1 VNGAAVPL
9 DLAVPMRVHV
19 IGVGGAAMSAIA
31 SILAAMGH
39 TVSGSDLKDSPG
51 LARLRALGVAVRI
64 GHDAANVGD
73 ADLVAVSTAI
83 PERNPELAGARS
95 RGIRVASR
103 ADVLAAIC
111 STRRTAAVSGT
122 HGKTTTTS
130 MLALAS
136 VAGGLRPSFLV
147 GGELNEIGGGVVWD
161 DRGEW
166 FVVEAD
172 ESDGTFVELPAE
184 AVLVT
189 NVEADHLD
197 RWGDLAAIVD
207 AFDRFLAQAPG
218 PRVVCADEP
227 NALALARRH
236 GATTYG
242 THRDADWR
250 IVDPVPERVGV
261 RFRLE
266 RDGDDL
272 GPVHLPVP
280 GLHNAR
286 NATGALAL
294 AAAMGA
300 DLDPARAALAR
311 YAGVARRFQFRGEAN
326 GVTVVDDYAHNPGKV
341 AAVLAAAKAGRWRR
355 VVCVFQPQRY
365 TRTASLW
372 REFGP
377 SFADADALVL
387 TEIYAANETPIPGVT
402 GKLLVDSALEARP
415 WKRVAWL
422 PRREDVVAYL
432 GAELHP
438 GDLCLLCGAGDIT
451 TWADDILAVA
461 GGRGR

>member
-1 VNGAAVPL
+1 VTATAI

-39 TVSGSDLKDSPG
+39 TVSGSDLKDSAG
-51 LARLRALGVAVRI
+51 LARLRAEGVTVHI
-64 GHDAANVGD
+64 GHDAAQLGD
-73 ADLVAVSTAI
+73 PDLVAVSTAI
-83 PERNPELAGARS
+83 PDRNPELAAARA
-95 RGIRVASR
+95 RDLRVVSR
-103 ADVLAAIC
+103 AEVLAAIC
-111 STRRTAAVSGT
+111 ATRRTAAVSGT
-122 HGKTTTTS
+122 HGKTTTAS
-130 MLALAS
+130 MLALAC
-136 VAGGLRPSFLV
+136 VAGGVHPSFLV

-161 DRGEW
+161 DRGPW

-197 RWGDLAAIVD
+197 RWGDLDAIIA
-207 AFDRFLAQAPG
+207 AFDRFLAQAWG

-227 NALALARRH
+227 NALALARAH
-236 GATTYG
+236 GAVTYG
-242 THRDADWR
+242 THADADWR
-250 IVDPVPERVGV
+250 IVDAVPERVGV
-261 RFRLE
+261 RFRVE
-266 RDGDDL
+266 RRGEDL

-294 AAAMGA
+294 AVEIGA
-300 DLDPARAALAR
+300 DLDAARHALAR
-311 YAGVARRFQFRGEAN
+311 YAGVARRFQFRGTAG

-341 AAVLAAAKAGRWRR
+341 TAVLDAAKAGGWRR

-377 SFADADALVL
+377 SFGAADHVVL
-387 TEIYAANETPIPGVT
+387 TEIYGANEVPIPGVT
-402 GKLLVDSALEARP
+402 GKLLVDATLDAHP

-422 PRREDVVAYL
+422 PRREDVIRYL
-432 GAELHP
+432 GAELRD

-451 TWADDILAVA
+451 GWADDVLVAV
-461 GGRGR
+461 GGAP